1 MSFFSAIKD
10 KVAKKL
16 LGDLITDL
24 GTIAIDEIYRKVSV
38 SIWRRGGQP
47 PDVRVKLVFKGAWT
61 IGKGETHYTS
71 IECSQEW
78 ADYLEMVAREMRKQ
92 INAPPT

>member
-1 MSFFSAIKD
+1 MGFLSAIKD
-10 KVAKKL
+10 WLAKKL
-16 LGDLITDL
+16 LGDLVADL
-24 GTIAIDEIYRKVSV
+24 GTIAIDEIRRKVSV
-38 SIWRRGGQP
+38 SIWRRAGQP

-61 IGKGETHYTS
+61 IGKGETLYTS

-78 ADYLEMVAREMRKQ
+78 ADYIEKVAREMRRQ